1 MLCTKLSICDFE
13 CLIISTAI
21 ILILTYKRYYDI
33 ILVYQCQTI
42 FHSTTFWLCKFNITF
57 NTIACELVYNEQISI
72 LEVIMQTTTKDLLR
86 KFLATTYYLISGLMI
101 LGLLASITSSVCT
114 VKSHVNFTL
123 AAELL
128 KLGQTSMVFLCFLKR
143 ILEDILQTPTTS
155 HWRNTTVAPS
165 ISFLVRLSVFGQS
178 VSLLKLQSLVKTLC
192 VWCRTFERLQQLYNK
207 EIVPEKS
214 AGFHPVMQWRLG
226 AARRGQARLGAAR
239 RGQARLDASRHLFFL
254 LSYRLDASRHFL
266 ALVAK

>member
-1 MLCTKLSICDFE
+1 
-13 CLIISTAI
+13 
-21 ILILTYKRYYDI
+21 
-33 ILVYQCQTI
+33 
-42 FHSTTFWLCKFNITF
+42 
-57 NTIACELVYNEQISI
+57 
-72 LEVIMQTTTKDLLR
+72 MQTTTKDLLR

-143 ILEDILQTPTTS
+143 ILGDILQTPTTS

-192 VWCRTFERLQQLYNK
+192 VWCRTFERLQ
-207 EIVPEKS
+207 
-214 AGFHPVMQWRLG
+214 
-226 AARRGQARLGAAR
+226 
-239 RGQARLDASRHLFFL
+239 
-254 LSYRLDASRHFL
+254 
-266 ALVAK
+266 